1 MTKQNL
7 IFIAACLTVGLSLQ
21 GEVEAQPTKDVNV
34 VNEPNV
40 SVLNNV
46 DVNVTNGATNPIP
59 VTVQNGSNGAAEK
72 DLVEIAELVSNG
84 EGFKSVY
91 IVPIGKQLLI
101 KDVTISAISKNC
113 SPAIGRPGGSQPKV
127 IMQASL
133 PLIIS
138 PAFGGGGNSVAIG
151 ATFTKTYETG
161 IKFDQEETVSLLANC
176 GNSVFFELRGFQTD
190 MN

>member
-1 MTKQNL
+1 MTLSKL
-7 IFIAACLTVGLSLQ
+7 ILMVGVMILAFAV
-21 GEVEAQPTKDVNV
+21 GDAEAKKKPKDVNV

-101 KDVTISAISKNC
+101 KDVTISALSKNC

-133 PLIIS
+133 PVKFSAFSGS
-138 PAFGGGGNSVAIG
+138 PVAIG

-176 GNSVFFELRGFQTD
+176 GNSVFFELRGYLTD
-190 MN
+190 NN

>member
-7 IFIAACLTVGLSLQ
+7 IIIAACLTVGLSLG
-21 GEVEAQPTKDVNV
+21 GEVKAQPTKDVNV

-133 PLIIS
+133 PIIFADSVS
-138 PAFGGGGNSVAIG
+138 PLAIG

-176 GNSVFFELRGFQTD
+176 GNSVFFELRGYLTD
-190 MN
+190 NN